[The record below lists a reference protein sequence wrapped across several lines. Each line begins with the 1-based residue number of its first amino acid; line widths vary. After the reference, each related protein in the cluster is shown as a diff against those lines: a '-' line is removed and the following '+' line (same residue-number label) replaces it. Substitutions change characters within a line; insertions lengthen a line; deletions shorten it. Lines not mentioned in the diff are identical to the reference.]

1 MELTTTILAFNIVY
15 NTISCSMPLS
25 SLPKTLL
32 DKKTT
37 ELENNDIVVVGIL
50 SLCGILYYAAK
61 IAIISQIMVSHEFL
75 TFCVIILLWYGLM
88 GGCNIYAMRHE
99 GTKAELI
106 AAAIGR
112 TGFIADAVFT
122 LWILHDIINVV

>member
-1 MELTTTILAFNIVY
+1 
-15 NTISCSMPLS
+15 MPLS